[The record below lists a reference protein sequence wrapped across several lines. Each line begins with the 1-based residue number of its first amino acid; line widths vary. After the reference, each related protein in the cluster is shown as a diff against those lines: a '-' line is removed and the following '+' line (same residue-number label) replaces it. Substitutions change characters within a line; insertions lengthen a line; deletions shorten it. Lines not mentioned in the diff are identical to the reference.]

1 MKKQFTEYGDKIS
14 KKIKA
19 LKKEKHY
26 IKNRDIQEESE
37 IIEDDVIEVNTS
49 GNIIKI
55 PMEAIIMI
63 KKKALQTVFYLVSN
77 EKIISNMSFED
88 WLVLLPGHIFEKSS
102 EDIIFQRSF
111 I

>member
-1 MKKQFTEYGDKIS
+1 MKKQFSEYGDKIS

-19 LKKEKHY
+19 FKKQKYYNKFDNLPNEKEV
-26 IKNRDIQEESE
+26 IDSDN
-37 IIEDDVIEVNTS
+37 VIEVNTS

-55 PMEAIIMI
+55 PLDTIIMI
-63 KKKALQTVFYLVSN
+63 KKKAMQTVFYLVSN

-88 WLVLLPGHIFEKSS
+88 WLLLLPGNMFEKSD
-102 EDIIFQRSF
+102 EIIFQRSF